1 MRGTQV
7 AVMSL
12 IDVVDRLDTDR
23 IRANNH
29 LIMAMISLNDG
40 DTDCAR
46 SMIEL
51 AMEDLAEYED
61 GDI

>member
-23 IRANNH
+23 IKANNH

-40 DTDCAR
+40 DTGGGMKFY
-46 SMIEL
+46 SQL
-51 AMEDLAEYED
+51 F
-61 GDI
+61 